1 MIAVNYS
8 NVRENFKTY
17 CDKANDDIE
26 TIVITRKQ
34 GGNVVMLSEAE
45 YNNIMENLFVRS
57 NKKAYGR
64 LIASIDQLKSGKA
77 QAKKLVEDE

>member
-8 NVRENFKTY
+8 SVRKNFKTY
-17 CDKANDDIE
+17 CDKANNDFE

-45 YNNIMENLFVRS
+45 YNNIMENLYVRS
-57 NKKAYGR
+57 NKKTYDR
-64 LIASIDQLKSGKA
+64 LMESIAQLKAGRT
-77 QAKKLVEDE
+77 QTREFLDE